1 MKSCS
6 RRVTQIVRA
15 IVLCGVVFL
24 MWRWFEHNQV
34 YQPTRVLETSGA
46 ELNRPFEDVW
56 FHSKDGVRLNGWFFP
71 GVKDSP
77 RNRLAVLLCHGNGG
91 NISHR
96 LDVTAALLET
106 GVAVFLFD
114 YRGYGRSEGRP
125 SEEGTYADAEAAYQ
139 WLHEKGYAGTN
150 VIAFGES
157 LGGGIA
163 SGLAARVPLAGLIL
177 QATFSSIPDVG
188 CEIFPWLP
196 VRWLCS
202 IKYNTCSRLPSLAIP
217 VMIMHSHGDQL
228 IKFHHAEKNFAAAK
242 EPKLFWELK
251 GEHNDPVSDRANFIE
266 GFEKFLNLVE
276 SHSDAPAHAEP
287 IPAK

>member
-34 YQPTRVLETSGA
+34 YQPARVLETSGA

-114 YRGYGRSEGRP
+114 YRGYGRSESRP
-125 SEEGTYADAEAAYQ
+125 SEKGTYPDAEAAFQ
-139 WLHEKGYAGTN
+139 RLQGKGYARTN
-150 VIAFGES
+150 GIAFGEK
-157 LGGGIA
+157 LCGGTA
-163 SGLAARVPLAGLIL
+163 
-177 QATFSSIPDVG
+177 
-188 CEIFPWLP
+188 
-196 VRWLCS
+196 
-202 IKYNTCSRLPSLAIP
+202 
-217 VMIMHSHGDQL
+217 
-228 IKFHHAEKNFAAAK
+228 
-242 EPKLFWELK
+242 
-251 GEHNDPVSDRANFIE
+251 
-266 GFEKFLNLVE
+266 
-276 SHSDAPAHAEP
+276 
-287 IPAK
+287 

>member
-1 MKSCS
+1 MQRVVEKSIRLRTIIWRSFIIGFPSPFVPFCNNAMKNRS
-6 RRVTQIVRA
+6 RRVTQIVRV

-24 MWRWFEHNQV
+24 MWRWFEHYQV
-34 YQPTRVLETSGA
+34 YQPARVLETSGA

-56 FHSKDGVRLNGWFFP
+56 FRSKDGVRLNGWFFP

-77 RNRLAVLLCHGNGG
+77 RNRLAILLCHGNGG

-177 QATFSSIPDVG
+177 QATFSS
-188 CEIFPWLP
+188 
-196 VRWLCS
+196 
-202 IKYNTCSRLPSLAIP
+202 
-217 VMIMHSHGDQL
+217 
-228 IKFHHAEKNFAAAK
+228 
-242 EPKLFWELK
+242 
-251 GEHNDPVSDRANFIE
+251 
-266 GFEKFLNLVE
+266 
-276 SHSDAPAHAEP
+276 
-287 IPAK
+287 